1 MIRWLAAG
9 ALLAG
14 ASANAEPL
22 GFHNGRLFIAAKVN
36 GVATEALLD
45 SGAEATLV
53 DPELAAKAK
62 LPEGTPQVM
71 KGSGG
76 TAQARIV
83 EGVTVEAL
91 GKELHPEAVVVL
103 DMTDLSN
110 RLIKRPTH
118 AIVGRELFDAVRLEI
133 DIARGEIAVVDKAL
147 LPRGKK
153 LALTEHAGIES
164 VAVRANGVA
173 AQAEVDLGNGSE
185 VTISRALARKLKL
198 KTIGT
203 KKGGGIGGEISR
215 DLVRLNS
222 LEVAGARFRNLTA
235 AIDDQDSANDLNI
248 GTAILKHFRITT
260 DFADRAVWL
269 EPVGSIGR

>member
-1 MIRWLAAG
+1 
-9 ALLAG
+9 
-14 ASANAEPL
+14 
-22 GFHNGRLFIAAKVN
+22 
-36 GVATEALLD
+36 
-45 SGAEATLV
+45 
-53 DPELAAKAK
+53 
-62 LPEGTPQVM
+62 
-71 KGSGG
+71 
-76 TAQARIV
+76 
-83 EGVTVEAL
+83 
-91 GKELHPEAVVVL
+91 VL

-133 DIARGEIAVVDKAL
+133 DIARGEIAVVDKAV

-164 VAVRANGVA
+164 IAVRANGVA

-248 GTAILKHFRITT
+248 GTAILKHFLITS
-260 DFADRAVWL
+260 DFTDRAVWL

>member
-1 MIRWLAAG
+1 MIRWFAAA

-14 ASANAEPL
+14 ASASAEPL
-22 GFHNGRLFIAAKVN
+22 GFYNGRLFIEAKVN

-91 GKELHPEAVVVL
+91 GKVLHPDAVVVL
-103 DMTDLSN
+103 DMADLST

-118 AIVGRELFDAVRLEI
+118 AILGRELFDAARLTI
-133 DIARGEIAVVDKAL
+133 DFARGEIAVVDKAHK
-147 LPRGKK
+147 PQGKK
-153 LALTEHAGIES
+153 LTLTEHAGIEA
-164 VAVRANGVA
+164 VAVRLNGLVV
-173 AQAEVDLGNGSE
+173 QAEFDLGNGSE
-185 VTISRALARKLKL
+185 VTISRALAKKLKL

-203 KKGGGIGGEISR
+203 KRGGGIGGEISR

-222 LEVAGARFRNLTA
+222 LEVAGARFRNVTA

-248 GTAILKHFRITT
+248 GTAVLKHFLITT
-260 DFADRAVWL
+260 DFKDRAVWL

>member
-1 MIRWLAAG
+1 MIRWLAAA

-14 ASANAEPL
+14 ASASAEPL

-62 LPEGTPQVM
+62 LPEGTPQLI

-118 AIVGRELFDAVRLEI
+118 AIVGRELFDAARLEI
-133 DIARGEIAVVDKAL
+133 DIARGEIAVVDKAVP
-147 LPRGKK
+147 PRGKK

-248 GTAILKHFRITT
+248 GTAILKHFLITS
-260 DFADRAVWL
+260 DFTDRAVWL

>member
-1 MIRWLAAG
+1 
-9 ALLAG
+9 
-14 ASANAEPL
+14 
-22 GFHNGRLFIAAKVN
+22 
-36 GVATEALLD
+36 
-45 SGAEATLV
+45 
-53 DPELAAKAK
+53 
-62 LPEGTPQVM
+62 M

-118 AIVGRELFDAVRLEI
+118 AIVGRELFDAARLEI
-133 DIARGEIAVVDKAL
+133 DIARGEIAVVDKAVP
-147 LPRGKK
+147 PRGKK

-248 GTAILKHFRITT
+248 GTAILKHFLITS
-260 DFADRAVWL
+260 DFTDRAVWL